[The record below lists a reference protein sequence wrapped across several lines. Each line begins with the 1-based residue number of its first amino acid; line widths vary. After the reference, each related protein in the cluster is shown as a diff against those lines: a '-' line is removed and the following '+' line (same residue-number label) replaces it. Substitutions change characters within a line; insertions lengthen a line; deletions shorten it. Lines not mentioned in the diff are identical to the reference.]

1 MPKIGKQLRKT
12 SYPPIEDNSNNPV
25 PSQDEVEVAIPHQ
38 EGEDNLE
45 GIHVQKDVEPSLTR
59 GLGPTSEKNG
69 VEGRAVNRSQR
80 TTRPPVWFGD
90 FVVGGNLDQ
99 SFTGSQQSNKQLKV
113 VSMVQQQLDQQPL
126 ELTEMWHDNDEERK
140 EKRLP
145 GERLDISWVST
156 SPKRLLQTDFA
167 MLPLKK
173 SSVE

>member
-1 MPKIGKQLRKT
+1 MLSRLGLVSKFECCLDSSRPGSLC
-12 SYPPIEDNSNNPV
+12 SF
-25 PSQDEVEVAIPHQ
+25 AIT
-38 EGEDNLE
+38 
-45 GIHVQKDVEPSLTR
+45 TR
-59 GLGPTSEKNG
+59 
-69 VEGRAVNRSQR
+69 
-80 TTRPPVWFGD
+80 RPPVWFGD

-126 ELTEMWHDNDEERK
+126 ELTDMWHDNDEERK